1 MDALTRYLEEHR
13 DRFVEDL
20 KAVLR
25 IPSVSAQDQHRADIQ
40 RCARHI
46 ADHLQSLGMTRS
58 EVVPTAGHPVVYA
71 EWLGAPGQPT
81 ALLYGHYDVQPP
93 EPLSRMKPPSSNGNA
108 LNMARS

>member
-20 KAVLR
+20 KAALR
-25 IPSVSAQDQHRADIQ
+25 IPSVSAQEAHREDVR

-46 ADHLQSLGMTRS
+46 ADHLQSLGMTRA
-58 EVVPTAGHPVVYA
+58 EVVSTAGHPIVYA
-71 EWLGAPGQPT
+71 EWLEAPGKPT

-93 EPLSRMKPPSSNGNA
+93 DPLELWKTPPFEPTLRDG
-108 LNMARS
+108 